1 MRCCS
6 VFCWVVRVVCQ
17 ICVRGLYSLCR
28 SRVQKS
34 GCTASIVFWQHINDI
49 CSCRGIWLLFSILKL
64 TSSPPSR
71 DFQALILCNCRK
83 HWAPGNVCCAN
94 RTPLFC
100 SHQPHVRRAVV
111 VPTSHSIATTPG
123 SPKLAAQHLSLS
135 WAVRRGSVTSST
147 HDLLPSM
154 LLAALHTGSTALRAM
169 AIRYFCILFP
179 PRGPRGKLTLIL
191 LNPCKQL
198 KGILKRKGPVP

>member
-1 MRCCS
+1 M
-6 VFCWVVRVVCQ
+6 
-17 ICVRGLYSLCR
+17 
-28 SRVQKS
+28 
-34 GCTASIVFWQHINDI
+34 
-49 CSCRGIWLLFSILKL
+49 
-64 TSSPPSR
+64 
-71 DFQALILCNCRK
+71 
-83 HWAPGNVCCAN
+83 
-94 RTPLFC
+94 
-100 SHQPHVRRAVV
+100 RRAVV

-147 HDLLPSM
+147 HDLLLSM

-191 LNPCKQL
+191 LNPCKKF
-198 KGILKRKGPVP
+198 KGILKRKKGYIKKKGASTLTVLRLPPCLVFEDELHRIPERSPGLQQQCCMNEWQRAMPCNPRARFSSTKRELPSHYWNWL